1 MGGCNE
7 LLIDKTGT
15 LTDNTLTIGQ
25 IYFFESFF
33 KGSKNIFTY
42 EYNDE

>member
-15 LTDNTLTIGQ
+15 LTENNFMMGYL
-25 IYFFESFF
+25 YFSNQLI
-33 KGSKNIFTY
+33 KGN
-42 EYNDE
+42 

>member
-15 LTDNTLTIGQ
+15 LTENNFILGS
-25 IYFFESFF
+25 IYFQ
-33 KGSKNIFTY
+33 
-42 EYNDE
+42 D

>member
-15 LTDNTLTIGQ
+15 LTENNLTVGSL
-25 IYFFESFF
+25 YFA
-33 KGSKNIFTY
+33 
-42 EYNDE
+42 D

>member
-15 LTDNTLTIGQ
+15 LTENALMA
-25 IYFFESFF
+25 
-33 KGSKNIFTY
+33 
-42 EYNDE
+42 